1 MRGRISKYLVFLN
14 TKKRR
19 QLERVVRRRSVQS
32 WRVQR
37 AQIILVSN
45 GGKSI
50 ESVCNALTLD
60 RQVVRRWRKRFL
72 EGGMDALQDKPK
84 TGRPEEIDEKIWRK
98 TATLIVQ
105 SPTKFGIEQGRWTVR
120 LMRDYLWEKYS
131 WEVSRSAINRF
142 LKKMALKPHR
152 IKYWL
157 NPADPDFDEKALKI
171 CEIYLNP
178 PKGKT
183 VLSIDEKPGVQALSR
198 KYPDIQIRSGTVRR
212 VEFEYR
218 RNGTRNIFAA
228 FNIRTG
234 QVVAQVTKRRKTED
248 VVKFLDLLASV
259 YRKHPVMIITDN
271 ISTRRSPGTREW
283 MAAHPRFSFVF
294 TPKHGSWLNQV
305 EIWFSILTSQC
316 LKNRSFTSTRKLA
329 NAIMRWVKRW
339 NEELAHPFQWTF
351 TGKVLHA

>member
-1 MRGRISKYLVFLN
+1 MRGRISKYLIFLN

-19 QLERVVRRRSVQS
+19 QLERVVRRRSVHS

-37 AQIILVSN
+37 AKIILVSN

-50 ESVCNALTLD
+50 DFVCNTLTLD

-72 EGGMDALQDKPK
+72 EGGIDALQDKPK
-84 TGRPEEIDEKIWRK
+84 TGRPEEINEKIWRK

-105 SPTKFGIEQGRWTVR
+105 SPTKFGIERSRWTVR
-120 LMRDYLWEKYS
+120 LMRDYLREKYS
-131 WEVSRSAINRF
+131 WEVSRTAINRF

-157 NPADPDFDEKALKI
+157 NPTDPDFDEKALKI

-198 KYPDIQIRSGTVRR
+198 KYPDINMRPGIVRR

-234 QVVAQVTKRRKTED
+234 HVTVQVTKRRTAED
-248 VVKFLDLLASV
+248 VVIFLDLISTTYKKYAV
-259 YRKHPVMIITDN
+259 VMITDN
-271 ISTRRSPGTREW
+271 IRTRMAPVTKEW
-283 MAAHPRFSFVF
+283 MKAHPRFSFVF

-316 LKNRSFTSTRKLA
+316 LKQRSFTSTRKLA

-351 TGKVLHA
+351 TGRTM